1 MAFSALFNK
10 AWIEWA
16 RSLSLAWE
24 TLDHKQADERVGA
37 ATAALPHVHTTAP
50 SVLKCPYLQLRDSL
64 YSLRSCTHTHDHTEA
79 FLAAA
84 EARARLL
91 RLKIRGG
98 IINHKK
104 APSGQIKFVLIRAER
119 NASRAK
125 TGPRW
130 LGGVRGMP
138 GFSLHPQAYQSHGLG
153 RGRGFRKAKW
163 DAAPTG
169 DRFVCSPFRP
179 AAKEKQLEG
188 WRAHCS
194 NPASVLDKLHL

>member
-10 AWIEWA
+10 ARIEWA

-24 TLDHKQADERVGA
+24 ILDHKQADKRVGA
-37 ATAALPHVHTTAP
+37 ATTALPHVHTTAP
-50 SVLKCPYLQLRDSL
+50 SVLKCSYLQRWDSL
-64 YSLRSCTHTHDHTEA
+64 YSLRSCTHMHDHTEA

-84 EARARLL
+84 KGRARLL

-130 LGGVRGMP
+130 LEGVRGMP

-153 RGRGFRKAKW
+153 RDCGFRK
-163 DAAPTG
+163 G
-169 DRFVCSPFRP
+169 
-179 AAKEKQLEG
+179 QLG
-188 WRAHCS
+188 RSSHW
-194 NPASVLDKLHL
+194 